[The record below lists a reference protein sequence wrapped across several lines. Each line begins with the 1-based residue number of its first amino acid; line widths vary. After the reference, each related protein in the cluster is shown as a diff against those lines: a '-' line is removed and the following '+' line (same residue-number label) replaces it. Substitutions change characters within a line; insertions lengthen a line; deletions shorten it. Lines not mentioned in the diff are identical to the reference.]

1 MKQNDKKDK
10 TKNNKVCTIQSGAVV
25 KGVPSCLIKNI
36 TLSSALSA
44 IHNAFRCLSLKLIL
58 KDLVQSQDS
67 VTKCSLPEQEKEDT
81 EDCTCGSSPT
91 VLLRQSQNTSFRRK
105 VSRSLSIRARIILMD
120 GNDID
125 YELPDT
131 ATPIAATKTFLFERL
146 AVGVVTNH
154 EESLLSF

>member
-10 TKNNKVCTIQSGAVV
+10 TKNDKVRKIQSGVVV
-25 KGVPSCLIKNI
+25 KGVPSCLIKSI

-44 IHNAFRCLSLKLIL
+44 IHNALRCLSLKHIL

-81 EDCTCGSSPT
+81 EDTSTCGSSPT
-91 VLLRQSQNTSFRRK
+91 VLLKQSQNTSFRRK
-105 VSRSLSIRARIILMD
+105 VSRSLSIKARIILTD

-131 ATPIAATKTFLFERL
+131 ATPVAATKTFLFERL
-146 AVGVVTNH
+146 AAG
-154 EESLLSF
+154 